1 MISSKSTPIR
11 RFHAP
16 QTRAWVALALASCA
30 TARVATAQAV
40 RELSLREAVEQ
51 ALHASPQV
59 AVAAARHQA
68 AAAGMRGA
76 KAARLP
82 QLDVAAAYQRI
93 SNTPELVLNVP
104 GMPPRTLF
112 PNIPDNTL
120 ARLSLQLPLY
130 TGGRLRA
137 QVSAAQQEA
146 SAAGSELEQAR
157 ADLVLETSAAYW
169 QLVAARERE
178 WVAANAVSTYEA
190 HVADARHRLELGL
203 TARNEVLA
211 VEVERDRAEL
221 ARLQA
226 GHDASVAQ
234 ANLQRLLGLPPDVQ
248 LSPTEQLD
256 RPVSE
261 AAPLEQLV
269 ADALS
274 RRPERGA
281 AAARAQA
288 AQARERAETA
298 ARWPQLAAAGGIDWA
313 NPNRGILPP
322 QSQWDETW
330 YVGVN
335 LSLHLFDGGRIGS
348 AVAQARAGAEAARQA
363 LRAVEEAVRL
373 EVTEAALLLLTA
385 RQTVVVAQRAQASA
399 EENRRVAADRYGEG
413 VIPSSELLDAETAL
427 LNAGLDLTRARAQLQ
442 VAQAALERA
451 VGGAS

>member
-413 VIPSSELLDAETAL
+413 VIPSSELLDAET
-427 LNAGLDLTRARAQLQ
+427 DLTRARAQLQ